1 MSDDDGLRDEFGAR
15 LTAALGLRSQRDD
28 SSESIALDRGADRQ
42 RTRRLVVGACAIAA
56 VAAAVVL
63 AFGLDRGGDGV
74 RTIVPSNTTGK
85 PAGTTSSSTSSS
97 TSTSTSTSSSSTTTL
112 PRPQPTIKVVTAE
125 SVGSLRFGVATA
137 ADVRKDGG
145 APDADV
151 RGSFGVSTLPA
162 YEALGYR
169 CSSTKSDHG
178 VHIGAYGS
186 DTPPYCRTVYFI
198 NVTTETLAG
207 FLTTAS
213 GYATAQGT
221 TVGVTEAG
229 AQRREG
235 RPSIAGCFTG
245 IQIGSAAPSGFDR
258 MFVFVGVHP
267 NDLVTGIAA
276 DNSANSIGNLYC

>member
-1 MSDDDGLRDEFGAR
+1 VSEDDLRDEFGAR
-15 LTAALGLRSQRDD
+15 LTAALDLRSQRDD
-28 SSESIALDRGADRQ
+28 ATETVVTVHQWTRRQ
-42 RTRRLVVGACAIAA
+42 RARRVFVGVCAIAA
-56 VAAAVVL
+56 GAAAVLLVV
-63 AFGLDRGGDGV
+63 GLDRGGHGV
-74 RTIVPSNTTGK
+74 RTIVPTNTTTK
-85 PAGTTSSSTSSS
+85 PAGTTSSSSS
-97 TSTSTSTSSSSTTTL
+97 TSTSPSSTTTL
-112 PRPQPTIKVVTAE
+112 PRIQPKVTVVTAE

-137 ADVRKDGG
+137 ADVRSKVG

-151 RGSFGVSTLPA
+151 LGSFGVSTLPD
-162 YEALGYR
+162 YQALGYR

-178 VHIGAYGS
+178 VHIGAYGP

-198 NVTTETLAG
+198 NVDTHTLAG

-221 TVGVTEAG
+221 MVGMSEAT
-229 AQRREG
+229 ARRREG

-267 NDLVTGIAA
+267 NDLVTGIAV
-276 DNSANSIGNLYC
+276 DDPANSIGNLFC